1 MTNALQLRPMTID
14 DVDDVAALDGRAFG
28 ESGWSRRYFVGEIT
42 ESRISVFYVL
52 ADADGTI
59 LGYFGTWHIVDQL
72 QLCTFAVDP
81 ALHGLGL
88 GAVLLDCVFRLALRL
103 ECDVIQL
110 EVRASN
116 TAARA
121 LYRSRGFAV
130 DAVRRNF
137 YSKPVEDGIAMSMTP
152 PATVDSRFSERA
164 ASRWPAGIDL
174 HWDDRGGKAREHW
187 PARQP
192 AW

>member
-14 DVDDVAALDGRAFG
+14 DVDDVTALDGRAFG

-52 ADADGTI
+52 VDADETI

-81 ALHGLGL
+81 ALHGRGL
-88 GAVLLDCVFRLALRL
+88 GSVLLNCVFRLAQRL
-103 ECDVIQL
+103 ECNVIQL

-116 TAARA
+116 TAARE
-121 LYRSRGFAV
+121 LYRSRGFAE
-130 DAVRRNF
+130 DGVRRNF
-137 YSKPVEDGIAMSMTP
+137 YSKPVEDGIAMSISP
-152 PATVDSRFSERA
+152 PAALELRLSEA
-164 ASRWPAGIDL
+164 AANRWPDGVAL
-174 HWDDRGGKAREHW
+174 NWDDRAGRSEEHW
-187 PARQP
+187 PAR
-192 AW
+192 

>member
-1 MTNALQLRPMTID
+1 MTID
-14 DVDDVAALDGRAFG
+14 DVDDVTALDGRAFG
-28 ESGWSRRYFVGEIT
+28 ESGWSRRYFVGEIA

-88 GAVLLDCVFRLALRL
+88 GSVLLNCVFRLAQRL
-103 ECDVIQL
+103 DCHVIQL

-116 TAARA
+116 AAARQ
-121 LYRSRGFAV
+121 LYRSRGFAE

-137 YSKPVEDGIAMSMTP
+137 YSKPVEDGIAMSMRP
-152 PATVDSRFSERA
+152 PATIESRLSERA
-164 ASRWPAGIDL
+164 ESRWPNGVQLD
-174 HWDDRGGKAREHW
+174 WDDRAGRAEEHW
-187 PARQP
+187 PAR
-192 AW
+192 